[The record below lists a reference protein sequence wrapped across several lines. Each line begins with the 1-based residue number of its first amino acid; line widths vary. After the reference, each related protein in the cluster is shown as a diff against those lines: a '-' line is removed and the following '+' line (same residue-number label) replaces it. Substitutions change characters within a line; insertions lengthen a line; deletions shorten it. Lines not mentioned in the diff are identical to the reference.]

1 MSEEEV
7 PDRAEESWKSRLGRW
22 LNIALAIGALVA
34 LIGTFIVWGEGA
46 FGFLLAFVVL
56 FPAALIAALMR
67 WWPRHSAEGVRDG
80 LGWRRRLYISAG
92 GIAFASLLCLT
103 IGVAWFGTAP
113 GTMLLVAGTMLL
125 PPAVIMGLLAF
136 SLRDRERLADTVRD
150 PNEPIVYQAEVHWG
164 VFLPTILV
172 LTATLIL
179 ALAPLGTVGY
189 VVATIL
195 YLIVLPGTAAHSLS
209 VFFNTELEL
218 TPSKLIAGT
227 GLIVRTSRVF
237 EREHIQAV
245 GVYYGWLG
253 RILGF
258 GRLSVVCKDGTNF
271 KVPGIIDPD
280 GFRHIVHRGL

>member
-1 MSEEEV
+1 MSEEEAST
-7 PDRAEESWKSRLGRW
+7 PAEGTWKSRLGRW

-34 LIGTFIVWGEGA
+34 LVGTFIVWGEGA

-56 FPAALIAALMR
+56 FPAALVSALMR

-80 LGWRRRLYISAG
+80 LCWRRRLYISAG
-92 GIAFASLLCLT
+92 GIAFASLLCLV

-125 PPAVIMGLLAF
+125 PPAVILGLLAF

-150 PNEPIVYQAEVHWG
+150 PGEPIVYQAEVHWG

-172 LTATLIL
+172 LTATLL
-179 ALAPLGTVGY
+179 LVLAPLGTFGY
-189 VVATIL
+189 VLATIL

-209 VFFNTELEL
+209 IFLNTELEL
-218 TPSKLIAGT
+218 TPNKLIAGT
-227 GLIVRTSRVF
+227 GLIVRTARVF

-245 GVYYGWLG
+245 GVYYGWMG
-253 RILGF
+253 RILGY
-258 GRLSVVCKDGTNF
+258 GRLSFVCKDGTSF
-271 KVPGIIDPD
+271 KVPGIVDPD
-280 GFRHIVHRGL
+280 GLRHIVDRGL